1 MAKSQRSTRKK
12 ALQTQ
17 RRQTLKSTWQD
28 EAEQRRYAALAAA
41 AASAP
46 VAPHVNPPSDDEGT
60 ERKGREGKVAKP
72 KRDAAMMDTEE
83 GGSSGGKGKRGF
95 KVKGGVL
102 KKKKTHNGKKT
113 SPLWVSNF
121 HKSKKGKK
129 GLA

>member
-28 EAEQRRYAALAAA
+28 EAEKRRYAALAAS

-46 VAPHVNPPSDDEGT
+46 VAAHVNPPSDDEGT

-72 KRDAAMMDTEE
+72 KRDSAMMEVEE
-83 GGSSGGKGKRGF
+83 GGSGKKGKKGF
-95 KVKGGVL
+95 KVKGGVV
-102 KKKKTHNGKKT
+102 KTKKTHNGKK
-113 SPLWVSNF
+113 SSALWVSNF

-129 GLA
+129 GLV